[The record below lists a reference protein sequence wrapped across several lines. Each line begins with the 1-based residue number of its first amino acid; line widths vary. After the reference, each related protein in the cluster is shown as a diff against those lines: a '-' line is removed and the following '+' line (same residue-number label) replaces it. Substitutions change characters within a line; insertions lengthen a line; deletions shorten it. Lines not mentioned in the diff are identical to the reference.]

1 MEGDVSAL
9 TLERG
14 GKRDLDLFVG
24 LDLFTVLR
32 DEDIVSAHFAVFVI
46 VLSFKKGDDFLPLFS
61 GRLDQVGDERRTF
74 FKPAAF
80 KQRAQLVLQL
90 HRCLAAARKRKAQ
103 RNAQHN
109 DAYHG

>member
-14 GKRDLDLFVG
+14 GKRDLYLSVRLNFVS
-24 LDLFTVLR
+24 VLR
-32 DEDIVSAHFAVFVI
+32 DEDIVNAYFAVFVI

-109 DAYHG
+109 DVYHG